1 MRLGAQSIGASILRE
16 EIAQLVVEDTGA
28 GGLKE
33 DDGKSRVDV
42 RGHGFKDAHEVA
54 AGSGQESEVVERAS
68 AAEMGSWKGHVEAR
82 SFEYVLCGGECVRM
96 VVVVPGVGP
105 QEYGFCSLRRWA
117 RWKALETTRGEP

>member
-68 AAEMGSWKGHVEAR
+68 AAEMGSWKGHVEP
-82 SFEYVLCGGECVRM
+82 SGFQDSLGGNKRVGM
-96 VVVVPGVGP
+96 VVVVPG
-105 QEYGFCSLRRWA
+105 
-117 RWKALETTRGEP
+117 